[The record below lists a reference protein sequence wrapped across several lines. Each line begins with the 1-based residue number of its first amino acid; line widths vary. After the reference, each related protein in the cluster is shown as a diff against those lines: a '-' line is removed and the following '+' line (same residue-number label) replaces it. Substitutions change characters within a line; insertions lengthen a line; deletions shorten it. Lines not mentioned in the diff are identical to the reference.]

1 MYTVPFDPSAN
12 FSTSVSK
19 AAVEE
24 LVKRGIVEEGDW
36 VILTKGDSYHT
47 VGGTNTMKLLHVG
60 HIV

>member
-1 MYTVPFDPSAN
+1 MPFDPTDS
-12 FSTSVSK
+12 FSTSVSQ

-24 LVKRGIVEEGDW
+24 LVKRGIVAEGDW

-60 HIV
+60 HIAA